1 MILSGET
8 TWWQML
14 LCLSV
19 ALVLSTAI
27 GFERQLKAKSA
38 GMRTHT
44 LVGVGAALFT
54 IVSKYG
60 FSDVIAPA
68 VQEHINLDPSRVAA
82 QIVSGIGFIGAGL
95 VFVRRNK
102 VRGLTTAASV
112 WLTAAIGTA
121 SWAGLIIPAVFVVF
135 AHYVVAYTYP
145 WIVRRTP
152 LGNRTEHG
160 LRVSYV
166 DGTGALRAILQ
177 ACTTQGFQIQG
188 FSTEREDAGNGGT
201 MSRLMKGPEQQS
213 TAGEVGVELEIEGT
227 GALNELV
234 HRLSELANVTG
245 VTVED
250 QAE

>member
-1 MILSGET
+1 M
-8 TWWQML
+8 
-14 LCLSV
+14 
-19 ALVLSTAI
+19 VLSTAI
-27 GFERQLKAKSA
+27 GFERQLKAKAA

-68 VQEHINLDPSRVAA
+68 VQAHINLDPSRVAA
-82 QIVSGIGFIGAGL
+82 QIVSGIGFIGARL

-102 VRGLTTAASV
+102 VRGLATAASV
-112 WLTAAIGTA
+112 WLTAAVGTA
-121 SWAGLIIPAVFVVF
+121 SGAGLVIPAVFVVF
-135 AHYVVAYTYP
+135 AHYVVPYTYP
-145 WIVRRTP
+145 RIVQNTS

-188 FSTEREDAGNGGT
+188 FSTDRDGGGTSGT
-201 MSRLMKGPEQQS
+201 MSRLMKGADAKS
-213 TAGEVGVELEIEGT
+213 TAGDVGVELEIEGT

-234 HRLSELANVTG
+234 NRLSELANVTG